1 MSKFIKLFAAK
12 DTPLTGD
19 IFILKAYYYSEDPD
33 TKDTTGDNIHTT
45 DEGKAVVN
53 SFNAIDDDN
62 PAIRTAGDPD
72 STYNVGFLNR
82 TPQKYPRQFYLVND
96 TSGSVNSDF
105 QNELV
110 TGDIITVID
119 NTDDKELHYL
129 EVMTT
134 DCVDCDANTVKLQN
148 LDTTNEVGNW
158 TLFDVNRLAKA
169 HTVTEK
175 GASTTDTLNHHAT
188 SATVQKLNSTDYVMI
203 DSDTIIAYKQHPVNK
218 DEMIITFKEGV
229 FPKGGYTVIKDI
241 THNGDLNDIVID
253 ASGYM
258 GDEIEVKIEVD
269 SSTSPETFKW
279 RAGEYI
285 SSTAPASAY
294 GETQRG
300 LSLQF
305 VPLNLGDGEIKVK
318 WLATTGHHASTEN
331 WTFTVYPNNKKIY
344 RNQVKMLDKIFKD

>member
-1 MSKFIKLFAAK
+1 MSRFIKLFAAK

-19 IFILKAYYYSEDPD
+19 IFILKAYNYSEDPD
-33 TKDTTGDNIHTT
+33 VKNTSADVNPTT
-45 DEGKAVVN
+45 DEGKASVDGFT
-53 SFNAIDDDN
+53 SLGY
-62 PAIRTAGDPD
+62 TTGDPT
-72 STYNVGFLNR
+72 STALVGSTNR
-82 TPQKYPRQFYLVND
+82 KPIVYPRQFYLVND

-110 TGDIITVID
+110 VGDIITAVD
-119 NTDDKELHYL
+119 NSSDNKVHHF
-129 EVMTT
+129 EVMSTN
-134 DCVDCDANTVKLQN
+134 CVDCDANTVKLQS
-148 LDTTNEVGNW
+148 LDTTTEGGVWVPFDW
-158 TLFDVNRLAKA
+158 TVMGKTNS
-169 HTVTEK
+169 VTHK
-175 GASTTDTLNHHAT
+175 GATTTDTLNNHET
-188 SATVQKLNSTDYVMI
+188 SATEQKPNSTDYVMI
-203 DSDTIIAYKQHPVNK
+203 DSDTIVAYKQHPTNK
-218 DEMIITFKEGV
+218 DEMIITFKEGI

-279 RAGEYI
+279 RSGEYI

-294 GETQRG
+294 GEIQRG

-305 VPLNLGDGEIKVK
+305 VPLNLGEGEIKVK

>member
-12 DTPLTGD
+12 DPPLTGD
-19 IFILKAYYYSEDPD
+19 VFILAAYNYSEDND
-33 TKDTTGDNIHTT
+33 VKDTTGDFAVTAE
-45 DEGKAVVN
+45 EGKANVDT
-53 SFNAIDDDN
+53 FNANDITMGS
-62 PAIRTAGDPD
+62 PTALQLAG
-72 STYNVGFLNR
+72 NNNR
-82 TPQKYPRQFYLVND
+82 TPAVYPRQFYLIND
-96 TSGSVNSDF
+96 TSGSVDSDF

-110 TGDIITVID
+110 RGDVIVAID
-119 NTDDKELHYL
+119 NSEYKEIHYL
-129 EVMTT
+129 EVMSTA
-134 DCVDCDANTVKLQN
+134 CADCDANTVKIKS
-148 LDTTNEVGNW
+148 LDKTNEAGTWIPFDW
-158 TLFDVNRLAKA
+158 TTMAKVNEVLY
-169 HTVTEK
+169 K
-175 GASTTDTLNHHAT
+175 GTTDTDTLNNHAT
-188 SATVQKLNSTDYVMI
+188 SATVQKLDSSDYIMI
-203 DSDTIIAYKQHPVNK
+203 DSDTIVSYKEHPTNK

-241 THNGDLNDIVID
+241 THNGDLNDIIID

-258 GDEIEVKIEVD
+258 GNEIEVKIEID

-285 SSTAPASAY
+285 SSTTPASAY

-305 VPLNLGDGEIKVK
+305 IPLNLGEGEIKVK

-331 WTFTVYPNNKKIY
+331 WTFRIYPNNKKIY